1 MKTKAPPHNFT
12 FVLGDEELL
21 TAERIEEILETCDDA
36 LVGARDHQAIVEFDR
51 PARSY
56 ADAVIQALRQLESVP
71 GVRVLRVEPHELV
84 GLSAIAARVGR
95 SVESIRLL
103 AEGRRGPGGFPTP
116 AARVDAKTRL
126 WDWSEVARWWC
137 DHMDPD
143 RARPL
148 AEGADF
154 LASLNDA
161 LDLRARAARLSDTE
175 REAVSAIVGEAAQT
189 RPFRTS

>member
-1 MKTKAPPHNFT
+1 MKTETPLHNFT

-21 TAERIEEILETCDDA
+21 TAERIEEILHACDDA
-36 LVGARDHQAIVEFDR
+36 LVGARDRQAIVEFDR
-51 PARSY
+51 RAATY
-56 ADAVIQALRQLESVP
+56 ANAVIEALRQLEKATDL
-71 GVRVLRVEPHELV
+71 RVLRVEPHELV
-84 GLSAIAARVGR
+84 GLSAIAARTGR

-103 AEGRRGPGGFPTP
+103 VEGRRGPGGFPTP

-137 DHMDPD
+137 DHMDPQ

-154 LASLNDA
+154 IASLNDA

-175 REAVSAIVGEAAQT
+175 REAVSVIVGEAALA
-189 RPFRTS
+189 RS